1 MKLGCKSTSTSRECA
16 DFLGSQISRLD
27 AVPSRMI
34 CTGSVCPSS
43 TSACFWSSISHL
55 GLSSESFR
63 LPRVCSAEA
72 QRANSVQSLLHPHK
86 LAQRQWFY
94 TLEYKSSPSL
104 LWRRQ
109 TPRNNEHI
117 WAPLG
122 IRCEQKHGL
131 KSGPCS
137 ASATSLAH
145 FPHSVTGFFWKGF
158 PSKSLVHELLCQ
170 ELFLVN
176 PTKDNLFFLFRCR
189 VFC

>member
-1 MKLGCKSTSTSRECA
+1 MCWLPGQSDFPTGCCSKQDDLYRFCVSILHFCLLLA
-16 DFLGSQISRLD
+16 
-27 AVPSRMI
+27 
-34 CTGSVCPSS
+34 SVML
-43 TSACFWSSISHL
+43 WSSISHL

-86 LAQRQWFY
+86 LAQRQRFCA
-94 TLEYKSSPSL
+94 LEYQSSPSL

-109 TPRNNEHI
+109 TLRNNEHI
-117 WAPLG
+117 WAPLE
-122 IRCEQKHGL
+122 IRCEQKHGV

-137 ASATSLAH
+137 ASSTSLAR
-145 FPHSVTGFFWKGF
+145 FPHSLTGFFRKGF